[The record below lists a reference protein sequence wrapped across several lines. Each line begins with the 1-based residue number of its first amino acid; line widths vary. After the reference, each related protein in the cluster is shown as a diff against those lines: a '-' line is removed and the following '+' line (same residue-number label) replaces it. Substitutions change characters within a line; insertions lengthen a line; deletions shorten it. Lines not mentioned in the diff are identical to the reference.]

1 MRSTPQFKI
10 LLIFAFL
17 FHFLF
22 FYAMMGKANLIYKS
36 SVDVSNTEVRP
47 CKVVKGRV
55 EKSNNHTTNKQ
66 SIPSMS
72 IRINVLVPI
81 KLRPRIASRL
91 QITEFFHLHQPGAP
105 RSEVVQKT

>member
-1 MRSTPQFKI
+1 
-10 LLIFAFL
+10 
-17 FHFLF
+17 
-22 FYAMMGKANLIYKS
+22 MGRANLVYKS
-36 SVDVSNTEVRP
+36 SVDVSTEVRGSTM
-47 CKVVKGRV
+47 KSSKG
-55 EKSNNHTTNKQ
+55 EDGKNKQPYKIQTNKQ

-105 RSEVVQKT
+105 RSEVVQKTLQ